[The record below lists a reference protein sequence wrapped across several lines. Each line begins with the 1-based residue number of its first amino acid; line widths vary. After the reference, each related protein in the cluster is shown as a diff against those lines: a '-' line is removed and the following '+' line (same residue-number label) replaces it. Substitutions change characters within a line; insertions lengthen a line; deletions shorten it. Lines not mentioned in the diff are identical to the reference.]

1 MLASYVRK
9 MTGGHS
15 KRETHRYAVGGKMED
30 VFNKVADIICA
41 QLNIDKSAVT
51 MDSEIIKDL
60 GADSLDIIEML
71 MSFED
76 EYGISIPDE
85 VSQNLKTVGD
95 IVALIEKK

>member
-1 MLASYVRK
+1 
-9 MTGGHS
+9 
-15 KRETHRYAVGGKMED
+15 MED

-41 QLNIDKSAVT
+41 QLNIDKSTVT

-95 IVALIEKK
+95 IVALIETK

>member
-1 MLASYVRK
+1 
-9 MTGGHS
+9 
-15 KRETHRYAVGGKMED
+15 MED
-30 VFNKVADIICA
+30 VFNKVADIICS
-41 QLNIDKSAVT
+41 QLNIDKSSVT

>member
-1 MLASYVRK
+1 
-9 MTGGHS
+9 
-15 KRETHRYAVGGKMED
+15 MED
-30 VFNKVADIICA
+30 VFNKVADIICS
-41 QLNIDKSAVT
+41 QLNIDKSVVT

>member
-1 MLASYVRK
+1 MQLGGRK
-9 MTGGHS
+9 MN
-15 KRETHRYAVGGKMED
+15 D
-30 VFNKVADIICA
+30 VFNKVTDIICG

-85 VSQNLKTVGD
+85 VSSNLKTVGD
-95 IVALIEKK
+95 IVNYIESKKA

>member
-1 MLASYVRK
+1 
-9 MTGGHS
+9 
-15 KRETHRYAVGGKMED
+15 MED
-30 VFNKVADIICA
+30 VFNKVVDIICS
-41 QLNIDKSAVT
+41 QLNIDKSSVT

>member
-1 MLASYVRK
+1 
-9 MTGGHS
+9 
-15 KRETHRYAVGGKMED
+15 MED

>member
-1 MLASYVRK
+1 MRF
-9 MTGGHS
+9 GG
-15 KRETHRYAVGGKMED
+15 RMED
-30 VFNKVADIICA
+30 VFNKVADIICS